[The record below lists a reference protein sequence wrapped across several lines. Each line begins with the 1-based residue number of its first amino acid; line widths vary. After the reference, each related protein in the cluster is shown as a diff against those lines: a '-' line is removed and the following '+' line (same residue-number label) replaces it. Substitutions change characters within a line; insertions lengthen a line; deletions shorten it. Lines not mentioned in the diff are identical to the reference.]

1 MQSIIYLLR
10 GVLTNFDIE
19 KSTNKASRNSI
30 KETLSISIDYLL
42 MMESFVEDLL
52 NLQMHRDNVMSISQ
66 HAFDIQ

>member
-52 NLQMHRDNVMSISQ
+52 NLRLIREGI
-66 HAFDIQ
+66 F